1 MDRLDDRVRGCRQ
14 EATNEVR
21 PRDRLGLRAPVTF
34 ELRPTPSEGEQRA
47 VFVEGEPDDV
57 FHFRRRVRLGRVF
70 REAVGWNQA
79 AGQSARMAAWL
90 IETKQNCAA

>member
-34 ELRPTPSEGEQRA
+34 KLRPTPSEGEQRA

-57 FHFRRRVRLGRVF
+57 FFFV
-70 REAVGWNQA
+70 
-79 AGQSARMAAWL
+79 AGSARARIPRSCWL
-90 IETKQNCAA
+90 EPSSGSEGNDGSLVNRD